1 MATNNVARGRV
12 VTLTYSITNEL
23 GETVEQIDVPV
34 SYLHGG
40 ETGLFPKIERALEG
54 HGVGDEVSVE
64 LSPEEGFGSWDPAM
78 TFSDLIENVPPEYR
92 VVGAK
97 AEFVND
103 EDETMT
109 MVVTHVDNGTVTLDG
124 NHPFAGKTVTFH
136 VKVEGIREATAEELR
151 TGESSDAMPPVFH

>member
-1 MATNNVARGRV
+1 MTANVVTRGRV
-12 VTLTYSITNEL
+12 VTLTYSITDEL
-23 GETVEQIDVPV
+23 GNTVEQIDVPV

-54 HGVGDEVSVE
+54 HGVGDSVSVE
-64 LSPEEGFGSWDPAM
+64 LSPEEGFGSWDPSM
-78 TFSDLIENVPPEYR
+78 TFSDMIENVPPEYR
-92 VVGAK
+92 VLGAK

-103 EDETMT
+103 EHETIT

-136 VKVEGIREATAEELR
+136 VKVESIREATAEELR
-151 TGESSDAMPPVFH
+151 TGEASDAMPPVFH

>member
-1 MATNNVARGRV
+1 MVK
-12 VTLTYSITNEL
+12 LTYSITDEL
-23 GETVEQIDVPV
+23 GNVVEQIDVPI

-40 ETGLFPKIERALEG
+40 AAGLFPKIEQALEG
-54 HGVGDEVSVE
+54 RGIGDAVTVE

-92 VVGAK
+92 QVGAK

-103 EDETMT
+103 EQETIT

-136 VKVEGIREATAEELR
+136 VKVEEIRPATPEELR
-151 TGESSDAMPPVFH
+151 TGEASDAMPPVFH

>member
-1 MATNNVARGRV
+1 MRDVVARDRV
-12 VTLTYSITNEL
+12 VTLTYSITDEL
-23 GETVEQIDVPV
+23 GNTIEQIDIPV

-40 ETGLFPKIERALEG
+40 ESGLFEKIEQALVG
-54 HGVGDEVSVE
+54 HGVGDIVNVE
-64 LSPEEGFGSWDPAM
+64 LAPEEGFGSWDPAM
-78 TFSDLIENVPPEYR
+78 TFSDVIENVPPEYR

-103 EDETMT
+103 EDETIT

-136 VKVEGIREATAEELR
+136 VKVEGIRDATAEELR
-151 TGESSDAMPPVFH
+151 MGEVDDARPPVFH